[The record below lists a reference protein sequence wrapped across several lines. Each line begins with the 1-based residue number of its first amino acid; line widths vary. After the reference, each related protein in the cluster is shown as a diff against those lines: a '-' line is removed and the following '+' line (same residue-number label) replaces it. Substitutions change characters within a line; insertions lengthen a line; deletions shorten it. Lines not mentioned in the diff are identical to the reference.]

1 MPTGSALLHQIDRL
15 PGPPDALAVWFLGQA
30 GLILKGADTVVY
42 IDPYLTGEANP
53 ADAPPAPSRR
63 MFPPPL
69 APESV
74 TNADVVLLTH
84 DHLDHTDA
92 ATVGPLAKAS
102 PQAVFVGSSWSRA
115 ILKAAGVSD
124 DRVRPAPVGEP
135 LTFGALTVTPIPAA
149 HYDLERDGAGH
160 HRYLGYLVSLNGV
173 TLYHSGD
180 TILVPELLD
189 ALERQRVDIAA
200 LPVNGRDYWRDQ
212 RNIVGNLYPQEA
224 ANVVATI
231 GADVFIPL
239 HNDLFAG
246 NRLSPAMLAED
257 MDRRYPRQKYHWLQP
272 GELFFYAR

>member
-1 MPTGSALLHQIDRL
+1 MPTGLALSRQIDRL
-15 PGPPDALAVWFLGQA
+15 PVPPDTLAVWFLGQA
-30 GLILKGADTVVY
+30 GLVLKGGDTIVY
-42 IDPYLTGEANP
+42 IDPYLTGETNP
-53 ADAPPAPSRR
+53 PDASPEPFKRA
-63 MFPPPL
+63 FPPPL
-69 APESV
+69 VPDSV
-74 TNADVVLLTH
+74 ANADVVLLTH
-84 DHLDHTDA
+84 DHLDHTDG

-115 ILKAAGVSD
+115 ILRAAGVAD
-124 DRVRPAPVGEP
+124 DRVRAAPVGQP
-135 LTFGALTVTPIPAA
+135 LTLGALTVTPIPAA
-149 HYDLERDGAGH
+149 HYDLERDAAGQ
-160 HRYLGYLVSLNGV
+160 HRYLGYVVALNGV

-180 TILVPELLD
+180 TVLAPELLD
-189 ALERQRVDIAA
+189 ALKGQRVDIAA

-212 RNIVGNLYPQEA
+212 QHIVGNLYPQEA
-224 ANVVATI
+224 ADLVAML

>member
-1 MPTGSALLHQIDRL
+1 MPTGPALSRQIDRL
-15 PGPPDALAVWFLGQA
+15 PVPPDTLAVWFLGQA
-30 GLILKGADTVVY
+30 GLVLKGGDTIVY
-42 IDPYLTGEANP
+42 IDPYLTGETNP
-53 ADAPPAPSRR
+53 PDASPEPFKRA
-63 MFPPPL
+63 FPPPL
-69 APESV
+69 VPDSV
-74 TNADVVLLTH
+74 ANADVVLLTH
-84 DHLDHTDA
+84 DHLDHTDG

-115 ILKAAGVSD
+115 ILRAAGVAD
-124 DRVRPAPVGEP
+124 DRVRAAPVGQP
-135 LTFGALTVTPIPAA
+135 LTLGALTVTPIPAA
-149 HYDLERDGAGH
+149 HYDLERDAAGQ
-160 HRYLGYLVSLNGV
+160 HRYLGYLVDLNGV

-189 ALERQRVDIAA
+189 ALRGRRVDIAA

-212 RNIVGNLYPQEA
+212 QHIVGNLYPQEA
-224 ANVVATI
+224 ADLVAML

>member
-1 MPTGSALLHQIDRL
+1 MPTGSALLRQIDRL
-15 PGPPDALAVWFLGQA
+15 PAPPDTLAVWFLGQA
-30 GLILKGADTVVY
+30 GLALKGGDTIVY
-42 IDPYLTGEANP
+42 IDPYLTGETNP
-53 ADAPPAPSRR
+53 PDASPEPFKRA
-63 MFPPPL
+63 FPPPL
-69 APESV
+69 VPDSV
-74 TNADVVLLTH
+74 ANADVVLLTH
-84 DHLDHTDA
+84 DHLDHTDG

-115 ILKAAGVSD
+115 ILRAAGVAD
-124 DRVRPAPVGEP
+124 DRVRAAPVGQP
-135 LTFGALTVTPIPAA
+135 LTLGALTVTPIPAA
-149 HYDLERDGAGH
+149 HYDLERDAAGH
-160 HRYLGYLVSLNGV
+160 HRYLGYVVALNGV

-180 TILVPELLD
+180 TVLAPELLD
-189 ALERQRVDIAA
+189 ALKGQRVDIAA

-212 RNIVGNLYPQEA
+212 QHIVGNLYPQEA
-224 ANVVATI
+224 ADLVAML

>member
-1 MPTGSALLHQIDRL
+1 MPTGPALSRQIDRL
-15 PGPPDALAVWFLGQA
+15 PVPPDTLAVWFLGQA
-30 GLILKGADTVVY
+30 GLVLKGGDTIVY
-42 IDPYLTGEANP
+42 IDPYLTGETNP
-53 ADAPPAPSRR
+53 PDASPEPFKRA
-63 MFPPPL
+63 FPPPL
-69 APESV
+69 VPDSV
-74 TNADVVLLTH
+74 ANADVVLLTH
-84 DHLDHTDA
+84 DHLDHTDG

-115 ILKAAGVSD
+115 ILRAAGVAD
-124 DRVRPAPVGEP
+124 DRVRAAPVGQP
-135 LTFGALTVTPIPAA
+135 LTLGALTVTPIPAA
-149 HYDLERDGAGH
+149 HYDLERDAAGQ
-160 HRYLGYLVSLNGV
+160 HRYLGYVVALNGV

-180 TILVPELLD
+180 TVLAPELLD
-189 ALERQRVDIAA
+189 ALKGQRVDIAA

-212 RNIVGNLYPQEA
+212 QHIVGNLYPQEA
-224 ANVVATI
+224 ADLVAML